1 MFGNK
6 FNHRLKEEELSIP
19 VMEKIDYIV
28 MELKKMFAHDDLIER
43 SGYQNKTLMGI
54 LNINSEDVEWLMNS
68 QNKLTKSY
76 EIIMKAF
83 GLDGMSIYDG
93 TNLTTNEKNILFSL
107 LKAWKR
113 KVIRRNM
120 DLTESEIEI
129 GDTQISIKAQ
139 VKKDL
144 LPEIIK
150 MLPMDCRMIVGLSLG
165 LYNGKAY
172 SVKDIASFYKKN
184 EEEVISLLKKGLAG
198 IEEILKY
205 YKTIYNGKINY
216 SVKDLSILKRVQ
228 EIKRN

>member
-1 MFGNK
+1 
-6 FNHRLKEEELSIP
+6 
-19 VMEKIDYIV
+19 
-28 MELKKMFAHDDLIER
+28 
-43 SGYQNKTLMGI
+43 
-54 LNINSEDVEWLMNS
+54 MNS

-76 EIIMKAF
+76 EIIVKAF
-83 GLDGMSIYDG
+83 GFDGMSIYDG
-93 TNLTTNEKNILFSL
+93 TNLTTNEKNVLFAL

-172 SVKDIASFYKKN
+172 SVKDIASFYQKS
-184 EEEVISLLKKGLAG
+184 EEEVISLLKKGLTG

-205 YKTIYNGKINY
+205 YKTIYNGK
-216 SVKDLSILKRVQ
+216 
-228 EIKRN
+228 

>member
-28 MELKKMFAHDDLIER
+28 MELKKMFAQDDLIEK

-76 EIIMKAF
+76 EIIMY
-83 GLDGMSIYDG
+83 M
-93 TNLTTNEKNILFSL
+93 EK
-107 LKAWKR
+107 
-113 KVIRRNM
+113 
-120 DLTESEIEI
+120 
-129 GDTQISIKAQ
+129 
-139 VKKDL
+139 
-144 LPEIIK
+144 
-150 MLPMDCRMIVGLSLG
+150 LG
-165 LYNGKAY
+165 Y
-172 SVKDIASFYKKN
+172 SK
-184 EEEVISLLKKGLAG
+184 EEVIKILKKGLTG
-198 IEEILKY
+198 IGEILKY

-216 SVKDLSILKRVQ
+216 SEKDLSILKRVQ